1 MYRAMVLA
9 IAGLAGGALAFFI
22 REPFVPPSSDL
33 INYRTWET
41 FTGLALGALIGL
53 CLGVVSG
60 YFQGSTKHMTK
71 GALLGGIIGAA
82 AGAVGISFG
91 NVLYGITGIRFL
103 GWAIMGG
110 VIGLAE
116 GAVGMSWKRAYYG
129 LIGGILGGAL
139 GGFLFDVVAT
149 VFGPTLVSMQ
159 RVEQAEVGTIPR
171 AIGFSMTGLG
181 IGLLIGVVEAIARKA
196 WVRLVLGRNEGKD
209 WPIDA
214 AQTFLGRAEDA
225 HVPLRGDM
233 NVAPFHACI
242 RKEGPSWM
250 IYDMQTPIGIA
261 VNGQPTRQA
270 TLNHGDTFQIGTH
283 TLQFMLKGAP
293 APATP
298 SYTPQH
304 PATPSHAQPTQQFP
318 ATPSQTQ
325 QHPAIPQPNQATP
338 SNPQLKAMNGPLAG
352 QSFPIHGAIEVGR
365 ESGPIPLGFDAQ
377 VSRRHARI
385 EATPQGIQVTDLGST
400 NGTQVNGVPIQSQT
414 AKPGETITIGHT
426 TFRVA

>member
-1 MYRAMVLA
+1 MYRALVLA

-22 REPFVPPSSDL
+22 REPFVPPLSDFVG
-33 INYRTWET
+33 YRTWET

-53 CLGVVSG
+53 FLGIVSG
-60 YFQGSTKHMTK
+60 YFQGSTKHMWK
-71 GALLGGIIGAA
+71 GGMLGCLIGAA
-82 AGAVGISFG
+82 AGSVGIGFG

-129 LIGGILGGAL
+129 LVGGVLGGAL
-139 GGFLFDVVAT
+139 GGFLFDVVGT
-149 VFGPTLVSMQ
+149 LFGPTLVSMQ
-159 RVEQAEVGTIPR
+159 RAEQAEIGTIPR
-171 AIGFSMTGLG
+171 AIGFSVTGLG

-209 WPIDA
+209 WSIDA

-242 RKEGPSWM
+242 RKEGPGWM
-250 IYDMQTPIGIA
+250 IYDMQMPIGIA

-270 TLNHGDTFQIGTH
+270 PLNHGDTIQIGSH

-293 APATP
+293 TPIPP

-304 PATPSHAQPTQQFP
+304 Q
-318 ATPSQTQ
+318 ATPSQPSSYTQ
-325 QHPAIPQPNQATP
+325 PVPATP
-338 SNPQLKAMNGPLAG
+338 SNPQPHPAIPQLVATTGPLAG

-365 ESGPIPLGFDAQ
+365 ESGPIPFGFDSQ
-377 VSRRHARI
+377 VSRRHARL

-400 NGTQVNGVPIQSQT
+400 NGTQVNHIKITTQI
-414 AKPGETITIGHT
+414 AKQGETITIGNT
-426 TFRVA
+426 QFRVE

>member
-1 MYRAMVLA
+1 MVLA
-9 IAGLAGGALAFFI
+9 IAGLAGGALAFFV
-22 REPFVPPSSDL
+22 REPFVPPASDL

-242 RKEGPSWM
+242 RKEGPGWM

-270 TLNHGDTFQIGTH
+270 VLNHGDTFQVGTH

-293 APATP
+293 APVPAAT
-298 SYTPQH
+298 YTPN
-304 PATPSHAQPTQQFP
+304 PTPQQSQAFPTPHTLNPTVQQPPIPHA
-318 ATPSQTQ
+318 PS
-325 QHPAIPQPNQATP
+325 PR
-338 SNPQLKAMNGPLAG
+338 PQLVATSGPLAG
-352 QSFPIHGAIEVGR
+352 QSFPIRGAIEVGR

-400 NGTQVNGVPIQSQT
+400 NGTQVNGVPIQSQI

-426 TFRVA
+426 TFRVE

>member
-1 MYRAMVLA
+1 MVLA

-22 REPFVPPSSDL
+22 REPFVPPLSDFVS
-33 INYRTWET
+33 YRSWET

-53 CLGVVSG
+53 FLGLVSG

-71 GALLGGIIGAA
+71 GALLGGMIGAA
-82 AGAVGISFG
+82 AGSVGIGFG

-139 GGFLFDVVAT
+139 GGFLFDVVGT
-149 VFGPTLVSMQ
+149 LFGPTLVSMQ
-159 RVEQAEVGTIPR
+159 RAEQAEIGTIPR
-171 AIGFSMTGLG
+171 AIGFSVTGLG

-242 RKEGPSWM
+242 RKEGPGWM

-270 TLNHGDTFQIGTH
+270 TLNHGDTFQIGTY

-293 APATP
+293 SPIAAPYTPNPAPQSATP
-298 SYTPQH
+298 NPTVQQAPIPHTPSPTPQLV
-304 PATPSHAQPTQQFP
+304 ATS
-318 ATPSQTQ
+318 
-325 QHPAIPQPNQATP
+325 
-338 SNPQLKAMNGPLAG
+338 GPLAG

-400 NGTQVNGVPIQSQT
+400 NGTQVNGVPIQSQI
-414 AKPGETITIGHT
+414 AKTGETITIGHT
-426 TFRVA
+426 IFRVE

>member
-1 MYRAMVLA
+1 MFRAMVLA

-22 REPFVPPSSDL
+22 REPFVPQQSDL
-33 INYRTWET
+33 SFRQWET
-41 FTGLALGALIGL
+41 ITGLALGALIGL
-53 CLGVVSG
+53 CLGLVSG

-71 GALLGGIIGAA
+71 GALLGGLIGAA
-82 AGAVGISFG
+82 AGAIGISFG
-91 NVLYGITGIRFL
+91 NILYGATGIRFL
-103 GWAIMGG
+103 GWALMGG
-110 VIGLAE
+110 VVGLAE

-129 LIGGILGGAL
+129 FIGGILGGAL
-139 GGFLFDVVAT
+139 GGFLFDVVAQ
-149 VFGPTLVSMQ
+149 VFGPTLVAMQ
-159 RVEQAEVGTIPR
+159 NVERAEIGTIPR
-171 AIGFSMTGLG
+171 AVGFSVMGLV
-181 IGLLIGVVEAIARKA
+181 IGLLIGVVEALAQKA
-196 WVRLVLGRNEGKD
+196 WVRLVLGRNEGRD

-242 RKEGPSWM
+242 RKEGSGWM
-250 IYDMQTPIGIA
+250 IYDMKTPIGIA

-270 TLNHGDTFQIGTH
+270 PLNHGDSFQIGTH
-283 TLQFMLKGAP
+283 TLQFMIKGAP
-293 APATP
+293 APIPAAP
-298 SYTPQH
+298 YTPQQ
-304 PATPSHAQPTQQFP
+304 PATSIQPPTTSIPTQQFP

-325 QHPAIPQPNQATP
+325 QAPLPATPQPQPT
-338 SNPQLKAMNGPLAG
+338 LKATSGPLAG

-400 NGTQVNGVPIQSQT
+400 NGTQVNGVPIQTQT
-414 AKPGETITIGHT
+414 AKTGETITIGHT
-426 TFRVA
+426 TFRVE

>member
-22 REPFVPPSSDL
+22 REPFVPPLSDFVS
-33 INYRTWET
+33 YRSWET

-53 CLGVVSG
+53 FLGLVSG

-71 GALLGGIIGAA
+71 GALLGGMIGAA
-82 AGAVGISFG
+82 AGSVGIGFG

-139 GGFLFDVVAT
+139 GGFLFDVVGT
-149 VFGPTLVSMQ
+149 LFGPTLVSMQ
-159 RVEQAEVGTIPR
+159 RAEQAEIGTIPR
-171 AIGFSMTGLG
+171 AIGFSVTGLG

-242 RKEGPSWM
+242 RKEGPGWM

-270 TLNHGDTFQIGTH
+270 TLNHGDTFQIGTY

-293 APATP
+293 SPIAAPYTPNPAPQSATP
-298 SYTPQH
+298 NPTVQQAPIPHTPSPTPQLV
-304 PATPSHAQPTQQFP
+304 ATS
-318 ATPSQTQ
+318 
-325 QHPAIPQPNQATP
+325 
-338 SNPQLKAMNGPLAG
+338 GPLAG

-400 NGTQVNGVPIQSQT
+400 NGTQVNGVPIQSQI
-414 AKPGETITIGHT
+414 AKTGETITIGHT
-426 TFRVA
+426 IFRVE